1 MATKLSILIGASA
14 LALSAGWANAR
25 TVCYVTAA
33 DAHAYVT
40 PANNA
45 IAARA
50 AELGVE
56 LIQLSQNFDV
66 QTGTEQMN
74 TCIARNV
81 DGIILWP
88 LDPQAYIPG
97 LARAKAAGIPSILI
111 NSPMD
116 AAANDFIQSF
126 TGPDTYQQG
135 GMAAD
140 SLHAAM
146 NGEGTVIVIAGQ
158 AENGTTIGR
167 VGGFVDRLAEIGS
180 GIEVLETVNA
190 DFDQQKAL
198 VASRDLITRFGDR
211 IQGVYAND
219 DTMARGFIDAWK
231 EARPGQAMPVVIG
244 ISAISS
250 WSRPKELAPFSS
262 RMPAISKGAP
272 ERKTYSP
279 TASDTLSKSSPAV
292 VVPNTTTPTRRS
304 TSSAVKKVP
313 YSTLRLFAR
322 SQSSET
328 PSTDPRRRWCSRWN
342 RG

>member
-50 AELGVE
+50 QELEIE

-116 AAANDFIQSF
+116 AAANEFIMSF

-146 NGEGTVIVIAGQ
+146 DGQGSVIVIAGQ
-158 AENGTTIGR
+158 AGNGTTIGR
-167 VGGFVDRLAEIGS
+167 VGGFMDRLAEIGS

-244 ISAISS
+244 INGQVDAFESI
-250 WSRPKELAPFSS
+250 RVGE
-262 RMPAISKGAP
+262 M
-272 ERKTYSP
+272 
-279 TASDTLSKSSPAV
+279 
-292 VVPNTTTPTRRS
+292 
-304 TSSAVKKVP
+304 
-313 YSTLRLFAR
+313 YSTIVQSPFEDGLLAINTIAAIMDGQEVDAR
-322 SQSSET
+322 IPIPLTVVTIDNVDQVE
-328 PSTDPRRRWCSRWN
+328 PAF
-342 RG
+342 